1 MKFTLNTAT
10 IISILWA
17 LFLLVIIQPSHE
29 YLYTCDLNAACGC
42 SSNSAS
48 VSRIIG
54 GETAGT
60 STWCWAVSISI
71 GGSSLCGG
79 SILSSS
85 WILIAAH
92 CMSGVSASQVTIYA
106 GSNTRFSGQ
115 SRVATNTCQ
124 GDSGGPLMMFTTSNQ
139 WVLVGLTSYGI
150 GCARAAYPVVYT
162 RVAYYQDWIRTTTSG
177 VYTNATSSVSAN
189 IDPYSSN
196 TSIKFFR
203 SQPLTHLLF
212 LFFPLLLIKIY
223 LS

>member
-1 MKFTLNTAT
+1 
-10 IISILWA
+10 
-17 LFLLVIIQPSHE
+17 
-29 YLYTCDLNAACGC
+29 
-42 SSNSAS
+42 
-48 VSRIIG
+48 
-54 GETAGT
+54 
-60 STWCWAVSISI
+60 
-71 GGSSLCGG
+71 
-79 SILSSS
+79 
-85 WILIAAH
+85 
-92 CMSGVSASQVTIYA
+92 
-106 GSNTRFSGQ
+106 
-115 SRVATNTCQ
+115 
-124 GDSGGPLMMFTTSNQ
+124 MMFTTSNQ

>member
-1 MKFTLNTAT
+1 
-10 IISILWA
+10 
-17 LFLLVIIQPSHE
+17 
-29 YLYTCDLNAACGC
+29 
-42 SSNSAS
+42 
-48 VSRIIG
+48 
-54 GETAGT
+54 
-60 STWCWAVSISI
+60 
-71 GGSSLCGG
+71 SLCGG

-85 WILIAAH
+85 WILTAAH
-92 CMSGVSASQVTIYA
+92 CVSGVSASQVTIYA

-115 SRVATNTCQ
+115 SRVATSITIYIYIQVMLVVLSPLLYNRQLQFCAGVSGGGKDTCQ

-139 WVLVGLTSYGI
+139 WVLVDLTSYGI

-177 VYTNATSSVSAN
+177 VYTNATSSVSVN

-196 TSIKFFR
+196 ASIKFFR

-212 LFFPLLLIKIY
+212 LFFLLLLIKVY